1 MAIGERNWLH
11 SANAE
16 KGQFLIGNRTVTR
29 WFLKHKDAMGKKHKN
44 VKNQFKS
51 DTGVSKKNVKVQQSA
66 AKDSGESS

>member
-16 KGQFLIGNRTVTR
+16 KGQFLNGNCTVTR
-29 WFLKHKDAMGKKHKN
+29 QFLKHKDAMGRKHKN

-51 DTGVSKKNVKVQQSA
+51 DTGVSEKM
-66 AKDSGESS
+66 

>member
-16 KGQFLIGNRTVTR
+16 KGQFLNGNCTVTR
-29 WFLKHKDAMGKKHKN
+29 QFLKRNDAMGKKHKN

-51 DTGVSKKNVKVQQSA
+51 DTGVSEKCESA

>member
-16 KGQFLIGNRTVTR
+16 KGQFLNGNCTVTQ
-29 WFLKHKDAMGKKHKN
+29 FLKYKDAMGKKHKN

-51 DTGVSKKNVKVQQSA
+51 YTGVFEKI
-66 AKDSGESS
+66 